1 MNYLK
6 DDSYYRYG
14 ICELHSTHHLNDI
27 KNEEVLTSF
36 WNENNIQRVLY
47 LGQVVLKIS
56 ISGTSQTSGNLNI
69 FNLKIRI
76 WIFIWTIFI

>member
-1 MNYLK
+1 MILTIDMAYVN
-6 DDSYYRYG
+6 S
-14 ICELHSTHHLNDI
+14 HPTHYLNDI